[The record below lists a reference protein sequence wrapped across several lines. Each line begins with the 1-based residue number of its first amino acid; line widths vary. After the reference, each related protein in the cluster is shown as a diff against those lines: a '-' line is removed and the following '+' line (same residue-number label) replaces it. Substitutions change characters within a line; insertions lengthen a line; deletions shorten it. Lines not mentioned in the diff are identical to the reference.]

1 MKVGDVIR
9 VIRMDDSNG
18 KDPAVH
24 KMNDVISVI
33 THIDDMGQIHIY
45 GYGLAIIPG
54 VDEFEILETRP

>member
-45 GYGLAIIPG
+45 GFTYTVTVWQLYQGLTS
-54 VDEFEILETRP
+54 LRY